1 LTDFFIC
8 YNIENDCHY
17 INGGKKMYL
26 SVVRVGLGILFLVLF
41 SSPTFAVDKEAE
53 QKANEILM
61 REVSIIG
68 SKYKVKDIAGSAAFL
83 DVQEIRE
90 HNVDDVNRILR
101 RVPGVNLRE
110 EDGMGLFPNISLRG
124 VDSARSSKVTI
135 MEDGVL
141 MAPAPYSAPAA
152 YYSPTAGRMSGIEVL
167 KGSSQ
172 VKYGP
177 HTTGGAINFLSTPI
191 PTAEKVYSKATFGT
205 YNEIRNHFYFGNT
218 QQTEDGKIG
227 YVLEYYTRGNTGFKD
242 LDVNPASMRGSA
254 DTGFRKHEPMVKMFW
269 EPKSDLYQRFE
280 AKFGWTSL
288 DANETYLGLTT
299 NDFRQDP
306 YRRYAASRFDEIE
319 STQFRSYIRHF
330 IELNSDTSLVTTLYG
345 NTFHRNWQKL
355 NKAGVSG
362 SLKNLSQAMLDSN
375 FSDDTLGILRGTAA
389 GELEFKNNN
398 RGYYM
403 WGVQSTVNH
412 KLKKDGFEHN
422 IEVGLRLHYD
432 QIRRKQWK
440 ETFTQDANGNIT
452 AVSVGARGS
461 DSNRLQKTMATTVHA
476 SDQMKFGKFT
486 FTPGVRVETIN
497 QKYCDDNTNCG
508 SSTMEQEGTYSVIV
522 GGGSLKYDV
531 YDSGGEDLDVFGGIH
546 RGFSPSDPRSRLKSG
561 ITEETSIGF
570 ELGTRYKNAPK
581 AFATE
586 AILFLTKIN
595 DMVVN
600 DSVGGTGT
608 GASANLGKVQTAGL
622 ELQANYD
629 HGLAKGWVVQTP
641 MYMSATY
648 TDARFM
654 SSVGSDDEESIFSGA
669 VQDNML
675 PYVPEIS
682 VSWGFGAIYKKLSA
696 NIDANFVSSAYA
708 DGSNMG
714 SLTPASERFGKI
726 DSRIVIDAAMGYQYS
741 KKVRMFANI
750 RNLANT
756 QYMVSRQPHGPR
768 PGAPLTAM
776 GGLEFSL

>member
-1 LTDFFIC
+1 MNFILKGEREMS
-8 YNIENDCHY
+8 IF
-17 INGGKKMYL
+17 
-26 SVVRVGLGILFLVLF
+26 RVGLGVLFLVLF
-41 SSPTFAVDKEAE
+41 FSSAFAVEKEGE
-53 QKANEILM
+53 QEVEANDVLL

-90 HNVDDVNRILR
+90 HTVDDVNRILR

-110 EDGMGLFPNISLRG
+110 EDGNGLFPNISLRG

-135 MEDGVL
+135 MEDGIL
-141 MAPAPYSAPAA
+141 MAPAPYSAPSA
-152 YYSPTAGRMSGIEVL
+152 YYSPTTGRMSGIEVL

-172 VKYGP
+172 IKFGP

-191 PTAEKVYSKATFGT
+191 PTTEKVYSKMTFGT

-218 QQTEDGKIG
+218 QQTENGKIG

-254 DTGFRKHEPMVKMFW
+254 DTGFKKHEPMVKIFW

-280 AKFGWTSL
+280 AKFGWTAL
-288 DANETYLGLTT
+288 DANETYLGLKTA
-299 NDFRQDP
+299 DFRQDP

-319 STQFRSYIRHF
+319 ATQFRSHIRHF

-355 NKAGVSG
+355 NKVDS
-362 SLKNLSQAMLDSN
+362 SNLSTSLLDSDN
-375 FSDDTLGILRGTAA
+375 LAIIQGRAA
-389 GELEFKNNN
+389 GTLNFKNNN

-403 WGVQSTVNH
+403 YGLQTTLNH
-412 KLKKDGFEHN
+412 KLETDGVKHN
-422 IEVGLRLHYD
+422 IEVGYRFHYD
-432 QIRRKQWK
+432 QVRRKQW
-440 ETFTQDANGNIT
+440 EEDFTQDANGNIT
-452 AVSVGARGS
+452 AVTVDARGS
-461 DSNRLQKTMATTVHA
+461 AGDKLQKTYANTVHA
-476 SDQMKFGKFT
+476 SDAMKFGKFT
-486 FTPGVRVETIN
+486 FTPGVRVETIT
-497 QKYCDDNTNCG
+497 QKYCDDTTNCAG
-508 SSTMEQEGTYSVIV
+508 PTMEGETTYSVVV

-531 YDSGGEDLDVFGGIH
+531 YDSGGEDFDLFGGIH
-546 RGFSPSDPRSRLKSG
+546 RGFSPVGPINKIKDGLKH
-561 ITEETSIGF
+561 EESLGF
-570 ELGTRYKNAPK
+570 ELGARYKDAPK
-581 AFATE
+581 AFAAE
-586 AILFLTKIN
+586 AVLFLTRIN
-595 DMVVN
+595 DLVVN

-608 GASANLGKVQTAGL
+608 GSAANLGKVQTAGL

-629 HGLAKGWVVQTP
+629 HGLRKGWVVQTP
-641 MYMSATY
+641 TYMSATY

-654 SSVGSDDEESIFSGA
+654 SSVGSDDAESIFAGA
-669 VQDNML
+669 KQDNMV
-675 PYVPEIS
+675 PYIPEVT
-682 VSWGFGAIYKKLSA
+682 VSFGFGAIYKKLSA

-708 DGSNMG
+708 DGSNSAAISSTDG
-714 SLTPASERFGKI
+714 TANERFGKI
-726 DSRIVIDAAMGYQYS
+726 DSRIVIDASMGYQYS

-768 PGAPLTAM
+768 PGAPLTVM

>member
-1 LTDFFIC
+1 
-8 YNIENDCHY
+8 
-17 INGGKKMYL
+17 MYL
-26 SVVRVGLGILFLVLF
+26 RLFRRGLGILFLVLF
-41 SSPTFAVDKEAE
+41 SSPAFAVEKDNTAE
-53 QKANEILM
+53 QVANDILM

-90 HNVDDVNRILR
+90 QNVDDINRILR

-110 EDGMGLFPNISLRG
+110 EDGNGLFPNISMRG
-124 VDSARSSKVTI
+124 VDSARSSKVTV

-152 YYSPTAGRMSGIEVL
+152 YYSPTTGRMSGIEVL

-177 HTTGGAINFLSTPI
+177 HTTGGALNFLSTPV
-191 PTAEKVYSKATFGT
+191 PTTEQIYSKSTFGT
-205 YNEIRNHFYFGNT
+205 YNEIRNHTYFGNT
-218 QQTEDGKIG
+218 QQMEGGGKFG
-227 YVLEYYTRGNTGFKD
+227 YLIEYYSRGNTGFKD
-242 LDVNPASMRGSA
+242 LDINPASMRGSA
-254 DTGFRKHEPMVKMFW
+254 DTGFQKREPMVKMTY
-269 EPKSDLYQRFE
+269 EPKTALYQRFE

-288 DANETYLGLTT
+288 DANETYLGITT
-299 NDFRQDP
+299 NDFRADP

-319 STQFRSYIRHF
+319 STQFRSLVRHF
-330 IELNSDTSLVTTLYG
+330 IELNTDTSVVTTLYG

-355 NKAGVSG
+355 NKAGESG
-362 SLKNLSQAMLDSN
+362 SLKSLSQGMIDGN
-375 FSDDTLGILRGTAA
+375 FSADTLGIIRGTAA

-412 KLKKDGFEHN
+412 KLKTDGVEHN
-422 IEVGLRLHYD
+422 IEVGLRVHYD

-440 ETFTQDANGNIT
+440 ETYTQDANGNIT

-461 DSNRLQKTMATTVHA
+461 DSNRLQKTMAITVHG

-508 SSTMEQEGTYSVIV
+508 TATMEQEGTYSVVV
-522 GGGSLKYDV
+522 GGGSLKYDM

-546 RGFSPSDPRSRLKSG
+546 RGFSPADPRSYLKSG
-561 ITEETSIGF
+561 IKHETSLGF
-570 ELGTRYKNAPK
+570 ELGTRYKNAKK
-581 AFATE
+581 AFGAE
-586 AILFLTKIN
+586 AILFLTRLD

-608 GASANLGKVQTAGL
+608 GSAANLGKVQTAGL

-629 HGLAKGWVVQTP
+629 HGLRKGWVVQTP
-641 MYMSATY
+641 AYMSATY

-654 SSVGSDDEESIFSGA
+654 SSVGSDDAESIFAGA
-669 VQDNML
+669 KHDNKL
-675 PYVPEIS
+675 PYIPEANIS
-682 VSWGFGAIYKKLSA
+682 FGLGAIYKKWSA
-696 NIDANFVSSAYA
+696 NIDGNYVSSSFA

-714 SLTPASERFGKI
+714 EQNPASERFG
-726 DSRIVIDAAMGYQYS
+726 RIDARLVLDGAMGYQYS
-741 KKVRMFANI
+741 KKVRIFANI
-750 RNLANT
+750 RNIRNT
-756 QYMVSRQPHGPR
+756 AYMVSRQPHGPR
-768 PGAPLTAM
+768 PGAPLTVM

>member
-1 LTDFFIC
+1 
-8 YNIENDCHY
+8 
-17 INGGKKMYL
+17 
-26 SVVRVGLGILFLVLF
+26 
-41 SSPTFAVDKEAE
+41 
-53 QKANEILM
+53 
-61 REVSIIG
+61 
-68 SKYKVKDIAGSAAFL
+68 
-83 DVQEIRE
+83 
-90 HNVDDVNRILR
+90 
-101 RVPGVNLRE
+101 
-110 EDGMGLFPNISLRG
+110 
-124 VDSARSSKVTI
+124 
-135 MEDGVL
+135 MEDGIL
-141 MAPAPYSAPAA
+141 MAPAPYSAPSA
-152 YYSPTAGRMSGIEVL
+152 YYSPTTGRMSGIEVL

-172 VKYGP
+172 IKFGP

-191 PTAEKVYSKATFGT
+191 PTVEKVYSKMTFGT

-218 QQTEDGKIG
+218 QQTENGKIG

-254 DTGFRKHEPMVKMFW
+254 DTGFKKHEPMVKMFW
-269 EPKSDLYQRFE
+269 EPKSALYQRIE
-280 AKFGWTSL
+280 AKFGWTAL
-288 DANETYLGLTT
+288 DANETYLGLST

-319 STQFRSYIRHF
+319 STQARTHLRHF
-330 IELNSDTSLVTTLYG
+330 IEFNSDTSLVTTLYG

-355 NKAGVSG
+355 NKAGG
-362 SLKNLSQAMLDSN
+362 KNLSQGLIDSN
-375 FSDDTLGILRGTAA
+375 FSTDTMGIIKGTAA
-389 GELEFKNNN
+389 GALELKNNN

-412 KLKKDGFEHN
+412 KLKTDGIEHN

-432 QIRRKQWK
+432 QVRRKQWT
-440 ETFTQDANGNIT
+440 EDFTQDANGNIT
-452 AVSVGARGS
+452 AVTVNARGS
-461 DSNRLQKTMATTVHA
+461 DSNRLQKTTAYTVHA

-486 FTPGVRVETIN
+486 FTPGVRVETMY
-497 QKYCDDNTNCG
+497 QRYCDDNANCG
-508 SSTMEQEGTYSVIV
+508 SSTMEQEGTYSALV

-561 ITEETSIGF
+561 IKEEYSLGF
-570 ELGTRYKNAPK
+570 ELGARYKNAPK

-586 AILFLTKIN
+586 AVLFLTRLD

-608 GASANLGKVQTAGL
+608 GTSANLGKVQTAGL

-654 SSVGSDDEESIFSGA
+654 SSVGSSDEESIFNGA
-669 VQDNML
+669 VQDNKL
-675 PYVPEIS
+675 PYIPDIS

-714 SLTPASERFGKI
+714 SITPASERFGKI
-726 DSRIVIDAAMGYQYS
+726 DSRIVVDGSMGYQYS
-741 KKVRMFANI
+741 KKVRMFANMK
-750 RNLANT
+750 NMFNT

-768 PGAPLTAM
+768 PGAPLTVM